1 MNNDKENDRLIWING
16 NIVPVSEAKINV
28 LAPTSQFGANVFE
41 GIRCYW
47 NEKKQQLYGFRLKEH
62 YARLQQSIRLF
73 GLKSPYSIEEFET
86 YMKEVVRANHY
97 KQDIA
102 VRQTVFVDG
111 FGSWFSTEP
120 VGMFIAPIDKS
131 RKKTPLAETERVCVS
146 TWERISDR
154 DMSPRVKVG
163 ANYINSRL
171 AKIEATDRG
180 YDSALFLNR
189 HGYVAEGTG
198 SCFFMIKDDK
208 IITPALT
215 DSILE
220 SITRDT
226 VLKIARE
233 EMRLKGIERSIN
245 RSELFTCDEAFFC
258 GSAVEIS
265 PISEIDG
272 FVLGNG
278 KPGKYT
284 VEIHKKYLQIVTG
297 ENEKYIDWNTPIYV
311 EGE

>member
-1 MNNDKENDRLIWING
+1 
-16 NIVPVSEAKINV
+16 
-28 LAPTSQFGANVFE
+28 
-41 GIRCYW
+41 
-47 NEKKQQLYGFRLKEH
+47 
-62 YARLQQSIRLF
+62 
-73 GLKSPYSIEEFET
+73 
-86 YMKEVVRANHY
+86 
-97 KQDIA
+97 
-102 VRQTVFVDG
+102 
-111 FGSWFSTEP
+111 
-120 VGMFIAPIDKS
+120 
-131 RKKTPLAETERVCVS
+131 
-146 TWERISDR
+146 
-154 DMSPRVKVG
+154 
-163 ANYINSRL
+163 
-171 AKIEATDRG
+171 
-180 YDSALFLNR
+180 
-189 HGYVAEGTG
+189 
-198 SCFFMIKDDK
+198 MIKDDK